1 MKAILAAMA
10 LALTAGAAGTA
21 FDNATASRIAILH
34 GGRVKPLDSCARE
47 VLRSITG
54 KERFPGYWDSV
65 TQHQIEVFGDAEPV
79 EAFLRLVAEPE
90 RFRALNFI
98 RVDHPELKQKY
109 RLDENRI
116 FFSLRDFDGCR
127 EELQAESR
135 RIDADNATSAQRA
148 LLSLIRK
155 QNYVQ
160 AIFEERLLAIVPVP
174 FGPTGGWMTPAD
186 LRIYFSEAQPTD
198 PRFRAV
204 KTALDE
210 FLKKDPTKD
219 REQTLRKIVSEFA
232 RVKSGLAKG
241 EFGEVNLAVAG
252 LAAALKAANPA
263 EYPSDEDIDRELSY
277 QKLQPFSLAAGV
289 FALALLI
296 YIGAYVFDSGK
307 VWAFGVASQM
317 AGIGMVAYGYALR
330 WTIAGRYPL
339 SNHYESMIMVAF
351 GAGIISLIAELILR
365 RRVFG
370 LAGTTVSC
378 LMILLAQTVP
388 IFAEQSAISN
398 LQPALQTFWMTIH
411 VPIIMTGYAGAAI
424 ICVLGHIYLFT
435 HILRRESPGKEA
447 ALEALDVVM
456 YRALQVTVLFLLTG
470 ILLGAVWAG
479 EAWGRPW
486 GWDMKET
493 WALITLI
500 AYLVT
505 LHGRFTGY
513 VRGLGTALC
522 ALGGFMLVILC
533 YYGVNFIFGKG
544 LHTYG
549 FGSGEIWPV
558 VAFFIFEAVLMGAS
572 AAVGIARR
580 RKPPLDAGTE

>member
-1 MKAILAAMA
+1 LAA
-10 LALTAGAAGTA
+10 T
-21 FDNATASRIAILH
+21 
-34 GGRVKPLDSCARE
+34 
-47 VLRSITG
+47 
-54 KERFPGYWDSV
+54 
-65 TQHQIEVFGDAEPV
+65 
-79 EAFLRLVAEPE
+79 
-90 RFRALNFI
+90 
-98 RVDHPELKQKY
+98 
-109 RLDENRI
+109 
-116 FFSLRDFDGCR
+116 
-127 EELQAESR
+127 
-135 RIDADNATSAQRA
+135 
-148 LLSLIRK
+148 
-155 QNYVQ
+155 
-160 AIFEERLLAIVPVP
+160 
-174 FGPTGGWMTPAD
+174 
-186 LRIYFSEAQPTD
+186 
-198 PRFRAV
+198 
-204 KTALDE
+204 
-210 FLKKDPTKD
+210 
-219 REQTLRKIVSEFA
+219 
-232 RVKSGLAKG
+232 
-241 EFGEVNLAVAG
+241 
-252 LAAALKAANPA
+252 LKAANPA
-263 EYPSDEDIDRELSY
+263 EYPSDEDIEREISY

-296 YIGAYVFDSGK
+296 YIGAYVFDSGR

-435 HILRRESPGKEA
+435 HILRREFPGKEA